1 MVELIPILFTTPR
14 SKPPTLLVFYI
25 HAALQAPDVIVSAIP
40 LVTQA
45 GDWHALHCTAT
56 VEEYQT
62 ATLTLEWRLPKNA
75 GDVVV
80 GQQVTVENTST
91 ISLIFNE
98 IQTSQGGVYQCTATV
113 NISGV
118 DEQRQTAN
126 ETVYVKSKLCR
137 KHLKIGVHGPIH

>member
-1 MVELIPILFTTPR
+1 MG
-14 SKPPTLLVFYI
+14 
-25 HAALQAPDVIVSAIP
+25 VSAIP

-80 GQQVTVENTST
+80 GQQVTVET

-98 IQTSQGGVYQCTATV
+98 IQTCQGGVYQCIATV
-113 NISGV
+113 NISDV
-118 DEQRQTAN
+118 DEQRQMAN
-126 ETVYVKSKLCR
+126 GTIYVKSKLN
-137 KHLKIGVHGPIH
+137 V